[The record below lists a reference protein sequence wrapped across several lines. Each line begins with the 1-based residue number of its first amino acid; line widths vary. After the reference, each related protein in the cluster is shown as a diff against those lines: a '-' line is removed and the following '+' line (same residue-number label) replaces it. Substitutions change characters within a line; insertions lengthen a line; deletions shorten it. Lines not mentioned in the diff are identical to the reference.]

1 MDADTYDH
9 LPAASQ
15 ESYRANSRS
24 KSTSWEPSPRMARNV
39 SSGSFVFSALHADV
53 VESEQVAVLGD
64 DLARELDRGL
74 LGATDPEQYAEQLG
88 ARECLGPISEQPLPW
103 PELGRELL
111 DGIPSPHEV
120 IVLSERASTSLLRK
134 PVTSSP

>member
-1 MDADTYDH
+1 MEAHVQPADGRE
-9 LPAASQ
+9 P
-15 ESYRANSRS
+15 YRASSRS
-24 KSTSWEPSPRMARNV
+24 KRTSRAPSPSTAWNTN
-39 SSGSFVFSALHADV
+39 SESFVFRESHADV
-53 VESEQVAVLGD
+53 VESKQVAVLGD
-64 DLARELDRGL
+64 DLARELNRGL
-74 LGATDPEQYAEQLG
+74 LGATDPEQYAEQLC
-88 ARECLGPISEQPLPW
+88 ARECLGPIGEQPLPW